1 MNRRLAVLVAGG
13 TLVAGGLA
21 GVAAWGSQ
29 DPPPQLVT
37 IEVLDRGGH
46 WQVTGAPT
54 WLSDEGDTMIRV
66 RVGQV
71 VTVTNHETVPHWV
84 GPFRVPPGGSVRGA
98 FRRPGVLLGRCGP
111 DAPETMRLE
120 VVQA

>member
-1 MNRRLAVLVAGG
+1 MNRRATVLAATGVIVA
-13 TLVAGGLA
+13 AGLA

-29 DPPPQLVT
+29 DPPPQPAT

-54 WLSDEGDTMIRV
+54 WLSEEGDTMVRL
-66 RVGQV
+66 RVGQP

-84 GPFRVPPGGSVRGA
+84 GPFEVPPGGSVRGR
-98 FRRPGVLLGRCGP
+98 FGQSGVLLGRCGP
-111 DAPETMRLE
+111 GVPATMKIE
-120 VVQA
+120 VVDA